1 MRIFVELL
9 ILGIFSDVEPI
20 FHVFVSV
27 TPLKQTLYYPSRRHR
42 EKKKHFKHR
51 LVYLSRF
58 SSCCQSP
65 FYSRR
70 YFNFRF
76 VDVDE
81 NPGKIG
87 SFRGTHCVRVKI
99 FRKASQLIGGALFM
113 KDWSKLINFPGMS
126 SVWWKF
132 DNLRG
137 FRRHTIR
144 HGSTNEFIKMFGK

>member
-1 MRIFVELL
+1 VELL

-87 SFRGTHCVRVKI
+87 SFRGTHC
-99 FRKASQLIGGALFM
+99 ACQ
-113 KDWSKLINFPGMS
+113 NFPKGLPTNWRR
-126 SVWWKF
+126 SVHEGLIEI
-132 DNLRG
+132 D
-137 FRRHTIR
+137 
-144 HGSTNEFIKMFGK
+144 